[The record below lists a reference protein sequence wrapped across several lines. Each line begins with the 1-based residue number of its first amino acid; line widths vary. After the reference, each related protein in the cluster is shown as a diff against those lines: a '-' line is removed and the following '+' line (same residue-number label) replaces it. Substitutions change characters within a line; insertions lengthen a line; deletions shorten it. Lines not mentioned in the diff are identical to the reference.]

1 MENYRKLIAAIVG
14 LLLLLANRIWGAD
27 LLGTDTIWTETII
40 SVGTAASVWFFPNQ
54 KAAG

>member
-27 LLGTDTIWTETII
+27 LLGTDTIWIETII